1 MRAILM
7 YHSVDAS
14 GSPISVTREQLA
26 AHVRWLAGGRVR
38 VVPLAALP
46 QAPDDSVAVTFDDG
60 FTNFATD
67 AWPLLR
73 EAGLPVT
80 LFVVAGRAGRTND
93 WNGSGGASGIPVL
106 PLLDWH
112 TLGRLA
118 DEGVDI
124 GAHTQTH
131 PRLTKVDDARLGDEV
146 GGSAEVIAAQLG
158 RRPSSFAYPYGDVDG
173 RVAAAARQTFLQA
186 VTTEL
191 APVEPACDARLLPRL
206 DAYYFRDAGRLEAWG
221 TAAFRRRLAWRGL
234 ARRARQAVMAR
245 MA

>member
-26 AHVRWLAGGRVR
+26 AHVRWLAGGRVH

-46 QAPDDSVAVTFDDG
+46 QAPEDAVAVTFDDG
-60 FTNFATD
+60 FANFGTD

-80 LFVVAGRAGRTND
+80 LFVVSGFAGRTND
-93 WNGSGGASGIPVL
+93 WSGSGGTSGIPVL
-106 PLLDWH
+106 PLLDWS

-118 DEGVDI
+118 EEGVDI
-124 GAHTQTH
+124 GAHTQAH
-131 PRLTKVDDARLGDEV
+131 PHLTKLDDARIGDELA
-146 GGSAEVIAAQLG
+146 GSADAIQARLG
-158 RRPSSFAYPYGDVDG
+158 LRPSSFAYPYGDVDE
-173 RVAAAARQTFLQA
+173 RVAAAARQAFARA

-191 APVEPACDARLLPRL
+191 ALVEPACDAWRLPRL
-206 DAYYFRDAGRLEAWG
+206 DAYYFRAAGRLEAWG
-221 TAAFRRRLAWRGL
+221 TAAFRRRLAWRGF

-245 MA
+245 MT

>member
-26 AHVRWLAGGRVR
+26 AHVRWLAGGQVR

-46 QAPDDSVAVTFDDG
+46 QASSDTVAVTFDDG
-60 FTNFATD
+60 FVNFGTD

-73 EAGLPVT
+73 AAGLPVT
-80 LFVVAGRAGRTND
+80 LFVVSGFVGRTND
-93 WNGSGGASGIPVL
+93 WNGNGVSGIPEL
-106 PLLDWH
+106 PLLDWN

-118 DEGVDI
+118 EEGVDI

-131 PRLTKVDDARLGDEV
+131 PRLTKVDDGRLGDEIA
-146 GGSAEVIAAQLG
+146 GSADVIAAQLG
-158 RRPSSFAYPYGDVDG
+158 TRPSSFAYPYGGVDD
-173 RVAAAARQTFLQA
+173 RVAAVARQAFARA

-191 APVEPACDARLLPRL
+191 ALVEPVCDAGRLPRL
-206 DAYYFRDAGRLEAWG
+206 DAYYFRDAGRLETWG
-221 TAAFRRRLAWRGL
+221 TAAFRRRLAWRGF
-234 ARRARQAVMAR
+234 ARRARQAMMAR
-245 MA
+245 MT